1 MNPREIVVPASVWI
15 INLVV
20 LTAVLEAD
28 LSQRK
33 RLRRSFAADRG
44 AQVP

>member
-1 MNPREIVVPASVWI
+1 MPASVWI

-20 LTAVLEAD
+20 LTAALEAD
-28 LSQRK
+28 LSSQRK

-44 AQVP
+44 AKVL